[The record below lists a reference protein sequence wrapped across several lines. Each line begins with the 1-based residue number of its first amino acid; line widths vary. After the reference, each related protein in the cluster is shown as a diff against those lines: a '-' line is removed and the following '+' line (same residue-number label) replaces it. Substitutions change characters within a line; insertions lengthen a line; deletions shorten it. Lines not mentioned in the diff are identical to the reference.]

1 MKLVIKLCLFILF
14 CLPLSAMAELPEQI
28 KKDFAPLSGYV
39 IMPVGDE
46 YLIDLDASVNL
57 RTGDILTLVVPGEK
71 VIHPVT
77 KEVLGSLDVAKGYLQ
92 VTKIKSG
99 YSYVKLLSADISPK
113 KGDQIKRFEQ
123 VPAVFVSETPEN
135 ALKDELRAGLSHI
148 DWVDDQAENSTLL
161 VFTLVGNTLTVKV
174 AGGENLQTYQLGDDG
189 KLSSTE
195 SAGALVGV
203 PAAETSA
210 LNQAANSLLGSAGI
224 GELEPSSDETGIIQS
239 KKPQGGIWVGPNL
252 KKNPIGLV
260 VGDFDNDGKQET
272 AVALENHLLIV
283 EIVDEKM
290 VQEADIKFA
299 SGTKLLSV
307 DTIDMDADGVLEI
320 YLSAASG
327 TGLNSQVV
335 EFREQKYQKT
345 ISRIPWFFRV
355 AELPDG
361 QRTLL
366 AQTLG
371 SSDDPFSEKLFLV
384 NRVADDLTKGQSV
397 SLPGKLN
404 LFSFLPAGSAENEQL
419 FAYTTPEEYLKVISS
434 KGDEFWGSEEHFGG
448 TDVSFYPEHNQ
459 NRELVS
465 PVYIQQRLLKNSN
478 GEILVVQNEGIRTFQ
493 RFREFK
499 KSRIVAFNWDGFAMQ
514 ESWRT
519 SDQSGYL
526 ADFALADADN
536 DGNDELV
543 MVVKYQHKNF
553 LKKGRSAIV
562 IYELSDR

>member
-1 MKLVIKLCLFILF
+1 MNRISLICLLF
-14 CLPLSAMAELPEQI
+14 FLFVPGLSLAQLPDQLLD
-28 KKDFAPLSGYV
+28 DFAPLSGYV
-39 IMPVGDE
+39 IMPVGEE
-46 YLIDLDASVNL
+46 YLVDLDASKGL
-57 RTGDILTLVVPGEK
+57 QEGDVLSLVSPGEK

-99 YSYVKLLSADISPK
+99 YSYVKLLTAEVSPK

-123 VPAVFVSETPEN
+123 VPAVFVSETPAN
-135 ALKDELRAGLSHI
+135 GLKDELRVGLSHLDWI
-148 DWVDDQAENSTLL
+148 DEQDENSPLL
-161 VFTLVGNTLTVKV
+161 VFTQVGNTLTVKAV
-174 AGGENLQTYQLGDDG
+174 DEENPKTYQLGDDG
-189 KLSSTE
+189 GLSVSG
-195 SAGALVGV
+195 SAGALVGA
-203 PAAETSA
+203 PAADTSA
-210 LNQAANSLLGSAGI
+210 LNQAANSLLGSVGI
-224 GELEPSSDETGIIQS
+224 GELKPSSDETGIIQS

-252 KKNPIGLV
+252 KENPIGLI

-307 DTIDMDADGVLEI
+307 DTIDLDADGVLEI

-345 ISRIPWFFRV
+345 ISRIPWFLRV

-366 AQTLG
+366 AQILG
-371 SSDDPFSEKLFLV
+371 SSDDPFSEKLFRV
-384 NRVADDLTKGQSV
+384 NRVADDLTKGQNV

-404 LFSFLPAGSAENEQL
+404 LFSFLPASSTDNAQL
-419 FAYTTPEEYLKVISS
+419 FVYVTPSEYLKVVSS
-434 KGDEFWGSEEHFGG
+434 QGDEFWASDEHFGG
-448 TDVSFYPEHNQ
+448 TDVSFYPEHNE

-478 GEILVVQNEGIRTFQ
+478 GEILVVQNEGVRTFQ

-499 KSRIVAFNWDGFAMQ
+499 KSRVVAFNWDGFAMQ

-562 IYELSDR
+562 VYELSDR